1 MGPTSLL
8 SVIVLVAKQRNGQRQ
23 SKTFDQSNAIDCSDI
38 VGDVKLA
45 IAEFIMAVSVRGFIY
60 LSRALHFQMI

>member
-45 IAEFIMAVSVRGFIY
+45 IAEFIMAVRGFIY
-60 LSRALHFQMI
+60 PSRALHFQMI